1 MNKEK
6 LLQNQKDLE
15 NQLAQ
20 AKQMVERLAGA
31 LEYNKILVQQIEK
44 DEEAKPVAAPE
55 TTETTETK

>member
-20 AKQMVERLAGA
+20 AKNIVERLAGA
-31 LEYNKILVQQIEK
+31 LEYNKILLQQA
-44 DEEAKPVAAPE
+44 DAEATPAPADPE
-55 TTETTETK
+55 VKA

>member
-20 AKQMVERLAGA
+20 AKNIVERLAGA
-31 LEYNKILVQQIEK
+31 LEYNKILLQQTEQA
-44 DEEAKPVAAPE
+44 EAAPADPE
-55 TTETTETK
+55 VKA

>member
-44 DEEAKPVAAPE
+44 DEEVKPDAAPE
-55 TTETTETK
+55 TK